1 MFTFSAPNA
10 DMLLPIISK
19 SHTVNSSLQLKNKTH
34 LVCRQY
40 SAHLFCIPSFRMI
53 LQLYVHRGQRYHQ
66 AGLQCA
72 SVFFQQC
79 SNHTQEIAV
88 SEPKEKKTS
97 YSWLPAAFLV
107 FFFFVRFIACSI
119 SPVWRMQKFVEAYLR
134 CHIHL
139 MEHSLHHMKKTVK
152 TCLLPMAGHTERNV

>member
-88 SEPKEKKTS
+88 SEPKKKK
-97 YSWLPAAFLV
+97 LFLV
-107 FFFFVRFIACSI
+107 ARRFFFVRFIACSI

-152 TCLLPMAGHTERNV
+152 T

>member
-88 SEPKEKKTS
+88 SEPKEKKKQAI
-97 YSWLPAAFLV
+97 LGCPPV
-107 FFFFVRFIACSI
+107 FFFCQI
-119 SPVWRMQKFVEAYLR
+119 
-134 CHIHL
+134 
-139 MEHSLHHMKKTVK
+139 HSLFYFTRLENAEI
-152 TCLLPMAGHTERNV
+152 CGSLPQVSHTPDGT

>member
-88 SEPKEKKTS
+88 SEPKEKKKQAI
-97 YSWLPAAFLV
+97 LGCPPLFL
-107 FFFFVRFIACSI
+107 FFFCQI
-119 SPVWRMQKFVEAYLR
+119 
-134 CHIHL
+134 
-139 MEHSLHHMKKTVK
+139 HSLFYFTRLENAEI
-152 TCLLPMAGHTERNV
+152 CGSLPQVSHTPDGT

>member
-88 SEPKEKKTS
+88 SEPKEKKNK
-97 YSWLPAAFLV
+97 LFLV
-107 FFFFVRFIACSI
+107 ARCFSCFFCQV
-119 SPVWRMQKFVEAYLR
+119 
-134 CHIHL
+134 
-139 MEHSLHHMKKTVK
+139 HSLFYFTRLENAEI
-152 TCLLPMAGHTERNV
+152 CGSLPQVSHTPDGT